1 MTSYEPAGPA
11 ESAEP
16 ADAYALTDVVARLR
30 RVLRSSI
37 RADYPWESLPM
48 AQVELLQSLAENS
61 PARVG
66 DLASRLRLAPSTVSG
81 LIGQMMNARLVDRG
95 VDPADRRA
103 AVVELSDLGRAQLT
117 DWHAAHRR
125 RIATALGELDPQDR
139 SAIDTAVPAL
149 SRLVDRLAA
158 SRDENRDA
166 TGPGKAT
173 AAAAAASG
181 LPGSAPAPAA
191 GPSGAKSAPH
201 TAA

>member
-1 MTSYEPAGPA
+1 MTSNGPAGSA

-16 ADAYALTDVVARLR
+16 ADAYALTEVVARLR
-30 RVLRSSI
+30 RVLRASI

-48 AQVELLQSLAENS
+48 AQVELLQSLAEHS

-81 LIGQMMNARLVDRG
+81 LIGQMMNARLVERG

-103 AVVELSDLGRAQLT
+103 AVVELSELGRGQLA

-125 RIATALGELDPQDR
+125 RIAAALDELDPHDR
-139 SAIDTAVPAL
+139 GAIDAAVPAL

-166 TGPGKAT
+166 TGPGS
-173 AAAAAASG
+173 AAVPPEAVA
-181 LPGSAPAPAA
+181 
-191 GPSGAKSAPH
+191 
-201 TAA
+201 

>member
-1 MTSYEPAGPA
+1 VTTAQPK
-11 ESAEP
+11 EP
-16 ADAYALTDVVARLR
+16 ADAYALTEVVARLR

-48 AQVELLQSLAENS
+48 AQVELLQSLAESS

-81 LIGQMMNARLVDRG
+81 LIGQMMNGGLVVRG

-103 AVVELSDLGRAQLT
+103 AVVELSELGRAQLT
-117 DWHAAHRR
+117 DWHGAHRS
-125 RIATALGELDPQDR
+125 RIAAALGELDPEDR
-139 SAIDTAVPAL
+139 AAIDTAVPAL

-166 TGPGKAT
+166 TGPGSATEAAKAASDLPAPDT
-173 AAAAAASG
+173 AA
-181 LPGSAPAPAA
+181 
-191 GPSGAKSAPH
+191 
-201 TAA
+201 